1 MLGYLTVAT
10 KDIERIY
17 YIIKGSGTFIVN
29 NTTTNVTAGDVFTIA
44 PHTTY
49 NYFSDND
56 STLEIILFMELWDN

>member
-1 MLGYLTVAT
+1 M
-10 KDIERIY
+10 ERIY

-49 NYFSDND
+49 
-56 STLEIILFMELWDN
+56 